1 MDPATGKIATGAVA
15 TGPVATTVV
24 AMVPA
29 AAITLHTTEQGIA
42 LATLTATP
50 AVRTAS
56 LARTV
61 PQARQSWPT
70 RRSREPRHTTHS
82 PRPRTVPPHQHPH
95 HTGYRATTP
104 TSHSNQRCMRV
115 RAQKRGRTFAILAA
129 TSRHTRACRAGSAR
143 GGTTRYPHAPR
154 PPTGFVRRDRRHL
167 RRLRLLR
174 CRHHRCL
181 LLGKKASNKTLQRPS
196 SLLVLPAS
204 PSTQRATRM
213 LPTPSM

>member
-1 MDPATGKIATGAVA
+1 LRHQLRPQLSGLLPWHVQCRKHVKRGPRAVVESHA
-15 TGPVATTVV
+15 
-24 AMVPA
+24 
-29 AAITLHTTEQGIA
+29 TLHTA
-42 LATLTATP
+42 LA
-50 AVRTAS
+50 
-56 LARTV
+56 LA
-61 PQARQSWPT
+61 PC
-70 RRSREPRHTTHS
+70 RHT
-82 PRPRTVPPHQHPH
+82 RTRA
-95 HTGYRATTP
+95 TGYRATTP

-154 PPTGFVRRDRRHL
+154 SPTGFVRRDRRHL